1 MQLMQRRPKTD
12 MTDVVSPAIRSR
24 MMASIR
30 ARDTKPELQVRR
42 YLHARGFRF
51 RLVRKDLPG
60 KPDLVL
66 PRWQVVIFVNGC
78 FWHGHAGCR
87 YATVPMTRTEFWVS
101 KITANAAR
109 DARSAGAL
117 IALGWRVIV
126 VWECALRDTPD
137 ATFRRLEEAIRSGV
151 QETQIRGPVQ
161 SHK

>member
-1 MQLMQRRPKTD
+1 MA
-12 MTDVVSPAIRSR
+12 DVVSPAVRSK

-42 YLHARGFRF
+42 YLHSRGLRF

-66 PRWQVVIFVNGC
+66 PRWHAAIFVHGC

-87 YATVPMTRTEFWVS
+87 YATVPKTRTDSWTS
-101 KITANAAR
+101 KIAANSAR
-109 DARSAGAL
+109 DERSVKSL

-126 VWECALRDTPD
+126 AWECALRDAPET
-137 ATFRRLEEAIRSGV
+137 TLRKLEKAIRSGV
-151 QETQIRGPVQ
+151 RQAEIQGPAQ
-161 SHK
+161 PFK